1 MVLSKLPL
9 NKKAVI
15 ISIGTTTATK
25 SRLKKMGLT
34 EGSEVMLIR
43 FSPFGD
49 AVEIKL
55 KGFYL
60 ALRTTDA
67 DKIEVNKFE

>member
-9 NKKAVI
+9 NKKAII
-15 ISIGTTTATK
+15 ISIKTTPHVK
-25 SRLKKMGLT
+25 SRLKKMGFI

-60 ALRTTDA
+60 ALRTADS
-67 DKIEVNKFE
+67 DKIEVNQFE